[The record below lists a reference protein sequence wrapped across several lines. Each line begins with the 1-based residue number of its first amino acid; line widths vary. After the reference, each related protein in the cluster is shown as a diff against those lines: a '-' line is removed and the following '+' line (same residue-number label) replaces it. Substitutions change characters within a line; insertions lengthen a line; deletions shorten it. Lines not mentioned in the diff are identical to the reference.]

1 MWFQVAELSKLA
13 KIPFG
18 SGGVKTKVTD
28 YLFCGEFVLIG
39 HKFQNIDQFL
49 CQTRFIICSIIV
61 RLLLV
66 IPSSNSSCASTS
78 VTVEPSIAVECV
90 MMEYR

>member
-1 MWFQVAELSKLA
+1 MDNVIPIDIPAHRGLTPCEPYRHHLHLPEYFVTVNSKLA

-49 CQTRFIICSIIV
+49 CQRG
-61 RLLLV
+61 L
-66 IPSSNSSCASTS
+66 
-78 VTVEPSIAVECV
+78 
-90 MMEYR
+90 YRPFVL